1 MKDGCLPLS
10 IREDFQEEGTA
21 LADARLRLLLLYQ
34 DGSMS
39 QGL

>member
-10 IREDFQEEGTA
+10 IREDFQEGTA